1 MSLHTWKNDEQIRWD
16 QIQPNLL
23 VVNSQAENDGLQSL
37 LEAASIDKVWLGLT
51 DDDNV
56 GIGEGNWT
64 FLRDSSQVA
73 FGNAPWLLNG
83 STDAD
88 PNFLRGTDI
97 PDHLMDYAQLW
108 TGAVGDTTNFW
119 IQSHSGE
126 GPLQATPGQWVHT
139 TREGYTYHYDEDNN
153 LIEDINLAHV
163 ILEFPATFCTP
174 TFDFATNGD
183 NGYAPISDGAPA
195 CPTTDVA
202 RVTLIELPKD
212 ALNDCDYPEADCE
225 HCLRDRNELSQL
237 PITYIGKTDSSKYYM
252 TTSPISMEDLLS
264 GEDYASDQLLEH
276 FVRIGSQKKMS
287 RSSSSCVSVGSARST
302 NFGSGS
308 VTPVWKEPGKT

>member
-1 MSLHTWKNDEQIRWD
+1 MMLASRTGFADTLALDYARELQIGGQVFLWVGDFDGRRYYASQLDTMSLHTWKNDEQIRWD

-126 GPLQATPGQWVHT
+126 GPLQATP
-139 TREGYTYHYDEDNN
+139 
-153 LIEDINLAHV
+153 A
-163 ILEFPATFCTP
+163 
-174 TFDFATNGD
+174 
-183 NGYAPISDGAPA
+183 
-195 CPTTDVA
+195 
-202 RVTLIELPKD
+202 
-212 ALNDCDYPEADCE
+212 
-225 HCLRDRNELSQL
+225 
-237 PITYIGKTDSSKYYM
+237 
-252 TTSPISMEDLLS
+252 
-264 GEDYASDQLLEH
+264 
-276 FVRIGSQKKMS
+276 
-287 RSSSSCVSVGSARST
+287 
-302 NFGSGS
+302 SGS
-308 VTPVWKEPGKT
+308 THPRGVHLPLRRGQQPD